1 LPSDRPSPHFL
12 RRRAVLAAGIAATL
26 PATLAA
32 AKPLPTLRLGVLQ
45 FGTVQWLAETI
56 RGAGLDTAHGITLV
70 PVTLAG
76 SAAGHIGLMGNAVDV
91 VVVDW
96 LFAAARTAAGT
107 KLSFAPFSAALGGL
121 MVAASSPIH
130 GIADLRGRRI
140 GIAGGATDKSFLLLQ
155 AAARLQGIDIK
166 RANRIAYAAP
176 PLLEEKLLA
185 GDFDAVLTFW
195 NFAARLE
202 ANGCRE
208 AVPMSRCAALLGLPA
223 SLDLLGFV
231 FHTDWA
237 MAHRPAIDGFLA
249 AAYTAQQRLA
259 TDPAAWAAIR
269 PLMRAPTEAL
279 FTQLRQRF
287 IAGIQHPD
295 AAAEQRTAERVFR
308 ILHAT
313 GGAAA
318 TEGLATLPPGIFWPA
333 TPA

>member
-1 LPSDRPSPHFL
+1 LPDSTPGPPPRLH
-12 RRRAVLAAGIAATL
+12 RRALLAAGLAATL
-26 PATLAA
+26 PA
-32 AKPLPTLRLGVLQ
+32 AKSLPTLRLGVLQ

-56 RGAGLDTAHGITLV
+56 RGAGLDTAHGIKLV

-76 SAAGHIGLMGNAVDV
+76 SAAGHIALMGNAVDV

-107 KLSFAPFSAALGGL
+107 KLSFAPFSVALGGL
-121 MVAASSPIH
+121 MVPAASPIH
-130 GIADLRGRRI
+130 NIADLRGRRI

-155 AAARLQGIDIK
+155 AAARQQGIDLK
-166 RANRIAYAAP
+166 RANRIVYAAP

-195 NFAARLE
+195 NFCARLE
-202 ANGCRE
+202 AKGCRE
-208 AVPMSRCAALLGLPA
+208 AVPMARCAALLGLPA
-223 SLDLLGFV
+223 NLDLLGFV

-249 AAYTAQQRLA
+249 AASAAQQRLA
-259 TDPAAWAAIR
+259 TDAAAWTSIR
-269 PLMRAPTEAL
+269 PLMRAPTDAL

-295 AAAEQRTAERVFR
+295 PAAEQHTAERVFG

>member
-140 GIAGGATDKSFLLLQ
+140 GIAGGGDRQILPPAAGRC
-155 AAARLQGIDIK
+155 AAARHRHQARQPHRLC
-166 RANRIAYAAP
+166 RP
-176 PLLEEKLLA
+176 PLA
-185 GDFDAVLTFW
+185 G
-195 NFAARLE
+195 RK
-202 ANGCRE
+202 
-208 AVPMSRCAALLGLPA
+208 
-223 SLDLLGFV
+223 
-231 FHTDWA
+231 
-237 MAHRPAIDGFLA
+237 
-249 AAYTAQQRLA
+249 
-259 TDPAAWAAIR
+259 
-269 PLMRAPTEAL
+269 
-279 FTQLRQRF
+279 
-287 IAGIQHPD
+287 
-295 AAAEQRTAERVFR
+295 
-308 ILHAT
+308 
-313 GGAAA
+313 
-318 TEGLATLPPGIFWPA
+318 
-333 TPA
+333 TPRR